1 LDDCQFGYITKLD
14 IKIFL
19 EMEIG
24 YLDGKDCKGKVKNHP
39 IDDTHP

>member
-1 LDDCQFGYITKLD
+1 MIATLATSLNWIYKS
-14 IKIFL
+14 FL

-24 YLDGKDCKGKVKNHP
+24 YLDGKDCKRKVKNHP